1 MSAFVLNRKYELQ
14 LPESFVDIDREEMEY
29 VDGGGANYG
38 WYGDITFRIAR
49 SVINA
54 VVGVGATAAAT
65 AALASAG
72 ITGGLSTV
80 VVPGLAGILGA
91 VASNGLLKQDYYYV
105 NMRFYLADYWTLRA
119 ISGFDNQITLAM

>member
-1 MSAFVLNRKYELQ
+1 MALQ
-14 LPESFVDIDREEMEY
+14 LPMNYVEIEREEMEY
-29 VDGGGANYG
+29 VDGGGADYG
-38 WYGDITFRIAR
+38 WYGYITFRISR

-65 AALASAG
+65 AALAAAG

-80 VVPGLAGILGA
+80 VIPGLAGILGA
-91 VASNGLLKQDYYYV
+91 VASNGLLKNDFYYINSKY
-105 NMRFYLADYWTLRA
+105 YSGDYWALRA